1 MRMSYGV
8 PQLYI
13 GGKEVTNISSVKVDE
28 KGGTSINSL
37 SATITDP
44 EIDEKRVTG
53 THPCLKKHSKKI

>member
-37 SATITDP
+37 SASITDP
-44 EIDEKRVTG
+44 EIDEKRVAG
-53 THPCLKKHSKKI
+53 THPCLNKHSKKI